1 MPPSTAATAVL
12 TAAAAA
18 ALLAASS
25 SAGPAAD
32 PARPPGA
39 VGSAASA
46 TTPPPASAPA
56 PAPAP
61 GAGTRWSWP
70 LHPRPVV
77 LRGFDDVTRYA
88 PGHRG
93 IDLAAEPGQ
102 QVLSPA
108 PATVA
113 FSGPVAGRGVVVLEH
128 AGGLR
133 TSYEPV
139 LAGVP
144 VGTRL
149 DAGEA
154 FAALGA
160 GAHCA
165 DAPCLHLGL
174 RRGEDYLDPLT
185 LLAPAGPPVLLPL
198 GRAG

>member
-1 MPPSTAATAVL
+1 MPSSTAAAAL

-39 VGSAASA
+39 VGS
-46 TTPPPASAPA
+46 PASASP
-56 PAPAP
+56 PAP
-61 GAGTRWSWP
+61 GAGARWSWP

-77 LRGFDDVTRYA
+77 LRGFDDVARYA

-93 IDLAAEPGQ
+93 VDLAAEPGQ

-160 GAHCA
+160 GAHCP

-174 RRGEDYLDPLT
+174 RRGEDYLDPLA